1 MKKKLFTG
9 AMAAIC
15 LSVSAY
21 GTIAFFTAEN
31 TANNVITAGNIKI
44 DLQEKADSGDG
55 NLTDFKDVTGVM
67 PGTEVS
73 KIVQVE
79 NTGDK
84 DAYIRIKVDKALE
97 LAGNVQGESD
107 LSLVTMDYDTRHW
120 TLDDGYYYYNAPL
133 SAGETTEPLF
143 TEVIFSKDMGDMYQN
158 SKVTIT
164 VDAAATQ
171 VDNNGDSALTADGWP
186 AD

>member
-31 TANNVITAGNIKI
+31 TAANVITAGNIKI

-97 LAGNVQGESD
+97 LAGNVQGEE
-107 LSLVTMDYDTRHW
+107 RF
-120 TLDDGYYYYNAPL
+120 
-133 SAGETTEPLF
+133 EPCHHGL
-143 TEVIFSKDMGDMYQN
+143 
-158 SKVTIT
+158 
-164 VDAAATQ
+164 
-171 VDNNGDSALTADGWP
+171 
-186 AD
+186 